1 MESEREYLRR
11 RASEEQEADL
21 RSGSE
26 TARELHMKRA
36 VRYRDAAEVKVTP
49 RRPEP
54 APAVYGLPFEFKI
67 LE

>member
-1 MESEREYLRR
+1 MESEPEYLHR
-11 RASEEQEADL
+11 RAREEQEAAQ

-26 TARELHMKRA
+26 KAREIHVELS

-54 APAVYGLPFEFKI
+54 EPAVYGLPFEFKI